1 MDASKSMIS
10 VQLNRVRQL
19 WKFARAVRD
28 SNPCLSRQGEVSPRL
43 HPGITQEVAANENQ
57 RAPKATRRETLIFD
71 VFFVAHN
78 PKVAGSNPATQP
90 CKSRASESRFRSPC
104 SF

>member
-28 SNPCLSRQGEVSPRL
+28 SNPCLSRQGELSPRL
-43 HPGITQEVAANENQ
+43 HPEITQEVAANESQ
-57 RAPKATRRETLIFD
+57 RAPIATRRETPILD

-78 PKVAGSNPATQP
+78 PKVAGSNPAPATI
-90 CKSRASESRFRSPC
+90 KSRASGSRSRSPC
-104 SF
+104 